1 MRLSVRMAGL
11 KRSVCIALLGCF
23 LAFFGRSYYLY
34 HQPLLKKAPVF
45 IVYPGDYLSH
55 VLTKLRSEGWV
66 KPVALFN
73 PAVQFWLPQ
82 LPLRVGAY
90 AVTPGMRVSTL
101 FQHMQTG
108 AGVVDY
114 RMTLV
119 EGWTLSE
126 VLSALAN
133 SPAVATTE
141 APEKILA
148 TRFHLASLEGM
159 LMPDTYVFHFGN
171 QDLRLLTLAHE
182 RLASY
187 LAAQWS
193 GRAEGLRY
201 NQPYDALI
209 VASLIEKET
218 ALPEERAIVSGVILN
233 RLKRG
238 MRLQIDAAVRY
249 GLNKPRGVPL
259 TARDLKTP
267 TPYNTYL
274 NAGLPPT
281 PIALSSRAAIRAALH
296 PATHGY
302 YYYVAQGD
310 GAHVFSKTYS
320 AHRLAV
326 RQYRRELARKN
337 KR

>member
-1 MRLSVRMAGL
+1 MRLLVRMATL
-11 KRSVCIALLGCF
+11 KRLVCIALLFSF
-23 LAFFGRSYYLY
+23 LALLSCTYYLY
-34 HQPLLKKAPVF
+34 HQPLGKKNAVF

-55 VLTKLRSEGWV
+55 VLKKLHSEGWV

-82 LPLRVGAY
+82 RPLRVGAY
-90 AVTPGMRVSTL
+90 AVAPGMRVSTL

-133 SPAVATTE
+133 SPAVATTA

-148 TRFHLASLEGM
+148 TRFHLPSLEGM

-171 QDLRLLTLAHE
+171 QDVRLLTLAYE
-182 RLASY
+182 RQAAY
-187 LAAQWS
+187 LAGQWP
-193 GRAEGLRY
+193 GRAQGLPY
-201 NQPYDALI
+201 HQPYDALI

-218 ALPEERAIVSGVILN
+218 AVPEERAMVAGVILN

-249 GLNKPRGVPL
+249 GLDKPRGAPL
-259 TARDLKTP
+259 TAQDLKRL

-274 NAGLPPT
+274 HSGLPPT
-281 PIALSSRAAIRAALH
+281 PIAMPGRAAIDAALH
-296 PATHGY
+296 PATHAY
-302 YYYVAQGD
+302 YYYVARGD
-310 GAHVFSKTYS
+310 GAHVFSKTYQ

-326 RQYRRELARKN
+326 RQYRRALARKN
-337 KR
+337 KG